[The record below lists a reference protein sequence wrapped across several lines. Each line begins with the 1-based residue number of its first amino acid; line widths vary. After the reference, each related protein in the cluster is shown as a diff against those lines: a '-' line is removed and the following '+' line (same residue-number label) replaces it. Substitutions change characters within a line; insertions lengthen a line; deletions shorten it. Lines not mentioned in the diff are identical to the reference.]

1 MMMKLRTIA
10 LISSAL
16 VGVVI
21 LAGCAANPG
30 TAVPKPTSTTSTERS
45 ASFNSADAMFAAGM
59 IPHHEQA
66 VEMADIVLA
75 KDGIDERVIELAQ
88 QIKAAQD
95 PEIETM
101 KGWLTGW
108 GVAYEDSDMGGMEGM
123 DHGDGMMSQSDMDQ
137 LDGANGLEASR
148 LFLEQMIVHHQG
160 AIMMAQLEIDNGESP
175 DAVDLADAIVTGQTT
190 EIAAMEDIL
199 GTL

>member
-1 MMMKLRTIA
+1 MIKLRTIA
-10 LISSAL
+10 LISGAL
-16 VGVVI
+16 VGAAI

-30 TAVPKPTSTTSTERS
+30 TAVPDPAPTTSAGQS
-45 ASFNSADAMFAAGM
+45 DAFNSADAMFATGM

-101 KGWLTGW
+101 KGWLTDW
-108 GVAYEDSDMGGMEGM
+108 GVTYEDSGMGGMEGM
-123 DHGDGMMSQSDMDQ
+123 DHGDGMMSESDMVQ
-137 LDGANGLEASR
+137 LDDANGLEASR
-148 LFLEQMIVHHQG
+148 LFLEQMIVHHEG
-160 AIMMAQLEIDNGESP
+160 AIMMAQLEIDNGDNP
-175 DAVDLADAIVTGQTT
+175 DAVDLADAIVRGQST
-190 EIAAMEDIL
+190 EVATMQDIL

>member
-1 MMMKLRTIA
+1 
-10 LISSAL
+10 
-16 VGVVI
+16 
-21 LAGCAANPG
+21 
-30 TAVPKPTSTTSTERS
+30 
-45 ASFNSADAMFAAGM
+45 MFATGM

-101 KGWLTGW
+101 KGWLTDW
-108 GVAYEDSDMGGMEGM
+108 GVTYEDSGMGGMEGM
-123 DHGDGMMSQSDMDQ
+123 DHGDGMMSESDMVQ
-137 LDGANGLEASR
+137 LDDANGLEASR
-148 LFLEQMIVHHQG
+148 LFLEQMIVHHEG
-160 AIMMAQLEIDNGESP
+160 AIMMAQLEIDNGDNP
-175 DAVDLADAIVTGQTT
+175 DAVDLADAIVRGQST
-190 EIAAMEDIL
+190 EVATMQDIL